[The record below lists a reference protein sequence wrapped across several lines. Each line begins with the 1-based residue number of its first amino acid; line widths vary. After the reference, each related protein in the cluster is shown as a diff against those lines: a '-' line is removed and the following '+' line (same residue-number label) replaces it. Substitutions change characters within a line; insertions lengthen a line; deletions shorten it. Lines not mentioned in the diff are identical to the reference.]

1 MLKQVYE
8 IARVVVVSSLRKNI
22 ITASLLIMLPL
33 LLAAWLFEVSNPGF
47 QSGFVLDIG
56 SGLMAFLA
64 VIVIGTL
71 SFEHLF
77 WPSEQTTPWFY
88 FSRKNSKIF
97 FTLGKFCGISFV
109 LAIVLATFSLLLS
122 LLIYFTS
129 GSFLLASFKAAF
141 SIWLQYSVFFSV
153 FVFFS
158 TFLSRLMSVGMMLP
172 FFFMAHSLSY
182 LKTNLNYWAAEA
194 LSVFFP
200 DAELFDILIEQGNLY
215 VFLMM
220 LVYSLFVSLFYITL
234 ASLVLRQK
242 DL

>member
-1 MLKQVYE
+1 MLKQVFE
-8 IARVVVVSSLRKNI
+8 IAKVVVVSSLRKNI
-22 ITASLLIMLPL
+22 VTASLLIMLPL

-47 QSGFVLDIG
+47 QSGFVLDVG
-56 SGLMAFLA
+56 SGLMGFLA
-64 VIVIGTL
+64 VVIIGTL

-88 FSRKNSKIF
+88 FSRQNSRILF
-97 FTLGKFCGISFV
+97 PLGKFCGVCFVLVFV
-109 LAIVLATFSLLLS
+109 LAVFSLLLS

-129 GSFLLASFKAAF
+129 GSFIYSSFKAAF
-141 SIWLQYSVFFSV
+141 AIWLEYSVFFSV

-182 LKTNLNYWAAEA
+182 LKASLNYWAAEA
-194 LSVFFP
+194 ISVFFP
-200 DAELFDILIEQGNLY
+200 DAELFNILIEQGDLY
-215 VFLMM
+215 SFLMI
-220 LVYSLFVSLFYITL
+220 LVYSLFISLFYITL
-234 ASLVLRQK
+234 AGLVLRHK

>member
-1 MLKQVYE
+1 M
-8 IARVVVVSSLRKNI
+8 
-22 ITASLLIMLPL
+22 IMFPL

-47 QSGFVLDIG
+47 QSGFVLDAG

-64 VIVIGTL
+64 VVIIGVL

-77 WPSEQTTPWFY
+77 WPSEQATPWFY
-88 FSRKNSKIF
+88 FSRQNSRLLF
-97 FTLGKFCGISFV
+97 PLGKFCGVCFV
-109 LAIVLATFSLLLS
+109 LILVLTTFALLLS

-129 GSFLLASFKAAF
+129 GSFLLSSFKVAF
-141 SIWLQYSVFFSV
+141 SVWLEYSVFFSV

-182 LKTNLNYWAAEA
+182 IRTILNYWVAEI
-194 LSVFFP
+194 LLIFFP
-200 DAELFDILIEQGNLY
+200 DAELFDTLIECGDAYSCLLLLAY
-215 VFLMM
+215 SVFI
-220 LVYSLFVSLFYITL
+220 SLFYITL
-234 ASLVLRQK
+234 AGLVLRQK

>member
-1 MLKQVYE
+1 MFKQVYE
-8 IARVVVVSSLRKNI
+8 IAKVVVVSSLRKNI
-22 ITASLLIMLPL
+22 VTASLLIMLPL
-33 LLAAWLFEVSNPGF
+33 FLAAWLFEVSNPGF
-47 QSGFVLDIG
+47 QSGFVLDVG

-64 VIVIGTL
+64 VVIFGTL

-88 FSRKNSKIF
+88 FSRQNSRILF
-97 FTLGKFCGISFV
+97 PLGKFCGVSFV
-109 LAIVLATFSLLLS
+109 LVLVLAVFSLLLS
-122 LLIYFTS
+122 LLVYLTS
-129 GSFLLASFKAAF
+129 GSFIFSPFKAAF
-141 SIWLQYSVFFSV
+141 AIWLEYSVFFSV

-182 LKTNLNYWAAEA
+182 IKTSFNYWAAEIFSA
-194 LSVFFP
+194 FLP

-215 VFLMM
+215 SFLMIS
-220 LVYSLFVSLFYITL
+220 VYSLFISMFYITL
-234 ASLVLRQK
+234 AGLVLRQK